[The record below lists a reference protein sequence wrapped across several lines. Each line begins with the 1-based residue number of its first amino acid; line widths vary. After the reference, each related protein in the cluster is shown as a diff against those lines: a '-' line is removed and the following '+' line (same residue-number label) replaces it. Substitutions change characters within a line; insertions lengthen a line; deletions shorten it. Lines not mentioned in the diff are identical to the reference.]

1 MKNITIFFTAIYMLS
16 STLLFSQNL
25 LKQYYPSI
33 DTYNKI
39 ITNVNNINID
49 QIQKNIIFYELNTE
63 TLNSIMDNDIH
74 FLDCSIPFFNSNVIH
89 INMELYKN
97 NTIQLK
103 RHTQNGLVHEQYAPR
118 IKTYKIQNKESDI
131 EGVFIFSKDGVKS
144 VFTIN
149 DVTYQIDML
158 HQTNNDHSI
167 YFVLDTNN
175 SLIDFNF
182 LCGHDFI
189 DEAPDYLDYS
199 NYKLGDVF
207 GCIDIAME
215 IDYYTFQTF
224 NNYQDAID
232 WALEMIVVA
241 QVIYLEELEL
251 NLVSSSAQIWE
262 TEDPYLEFINDPQS
276 MLIAIRENWTNN
288 EDFTDIDRHLV
299 HLFSKRNN
307 TGTGGIA
314 FLNGVGSDWSGYGFS
329 SNLVDVEEYVDLPV
343 PYFFW
348 NIYCLVH
355 ELGHNFGAKHT
366 QWCGWPGGPIDNCS
380 NIEEL
385 IPGECEDYINNPT
398 PQVGTIMSYCHTWPF
413 QSGGGIN
420 MKFHDY
426 VKQSIIPYLGLQDL
440 YECENIEQVF
450 GCIDINACNYDALA
464 NTDNS
469 SCIYPELNL
478 DCNGN
483 CLNDENEN
491 NICDEDELLFVDNEI
506 IDYGLSLFPNPAYN
520 FINVKVDN
528 LLTTYPSVKLYNS
541 LGQLVFNSNYIE
553 NNSKIDVSSI
563 SSGVYSAHI
572 IDGNHIIEQTIIIQ

>member
-1 MKNITIFFTAIYMLS
+1 
-16 STLLFSQNL
+16 
-25 LKQYYPSI
+25 
-33 DTYNKI
+33 
-39 ITNVNNINID
+39 
-49 QIQKNIIFYELNTE
+49 
-63 TLNSIMDNDIH
+63 
-74 FLDCSIPFFNSNVIH
+74 
-89 INMELYKN
+89 MELHEN
-97 NTIQLK
+97 NTIELK
-103 RHTQNGLVHEQYAPR
+103 RHTQNGVIHEQYSPR
-118 IKTYKIQNKESDI
+118 IKTYKIQNKQSDI
-131 EGVFIFSKDGVKS
+131 EGVFIFSKDGLKS

-149 DVTYQIDML
+149 GVTYQIDIFN
-158 HQTNNDHSI
+158 QTNNDHSI
-167 YFVLDTNN
+167 YFVLDANN

-189 DEAPDYLDYS
+189 DETPDYLDYS

-207 GCIDIAME
+207 GCIDLAIE

-241 QVIYLEELEL
+241 QAIYLEELEL
-251 NLVSSSAQIWE
+251 NLISSSAQIWE

-276 MLIAIRENWTNN
+276 MLIAIRENWMNN
-288 EDFTDIDRHLV
+288 EDLIDIDRHLV

-366 QWCGWPGGPIDNCS
+366 QWCGWPGGPIDNCT

-385 IPGECEDYINNPT
+385 IPGECEDYTNNPT

-440 YECENIEQVF
+440 YECENMEQIF
-450 GCIDINACNYDALA
+450 GCVDINACNYDSLA
-464 NTDNS
+464 NTDDS

-478 DCNGN
+478 DCSGN

-491 NICDEDELLFVDNEI
+491 NICDEDELLFIDNKI
-506 IDYGLSLFPNPAYN
+506 IDYGLFPNPACN

-528 LLTTYPSVKLYNS
+528 LSTTYSYVKLYNS
-541 LGQLVFNSNYIE
+541 LGQLVFSSNYIE

-563 SSGVYSAHI
+563 SSGIYSAHI
-572 IDGNHIIEQTIIIQ
+572 IDGSHIIEQTIIIQ

>member
-1 MKNITIFFTAIYMLS
+1 MKNIIIFFTTIYMLS
-16 STLLFSQNL
+16 PTLLFSQDL
-25 LKQYYPSI
+25 FKQYYPSMH
-33 DTYNKI
+33 TYNRI
-39 ITNVNNINID
+39 IAHVNNINID
-49 QIQKNIIFYELNTE
+49 QVQKNIIFYELNADM
-63 TLNSIMDNDIH
+63 LRSIMDNDIQ
-74 FLDCSIPFFNSNVIH
+74 FLDCSIPFFNSTTLH
-89 INMELYKN
+89 INLELEGN

-103 RHTQNGLVHEQYAPR
+103 RHTENGVVNENYAPR
-118 IKTYKIQNKESDI
+118 IKTYKIKNQQNHI
-131 EGVFIFSKDGVKS
+131 EGVFIFSKEGVKS
-144 VFTIN
+144 VFTMN
-149 DVTYQIDML
+149 DITYQIDMFN
-158 HQTNNDHSI
+158 QTNNDDNI
-167 YFVLDTNN
+167 YFVLDINN
-175 SLIDFNF
+175 SLLDFNF

-189 DEAPDYLDYS
+189 DENHNYLDYS
-199 NYKLGDVF
+199 NYRSGDTF
-207 GCIDIAME
+207 GCIDIAIE

-232 WALEMIVVA
+232 WALEMLVVA

-314 FLNGVGSDWSGYGFS
+314 FLNGVGSNWNGYGFS
-329 SNLVDVEEYVDLPV
+329 SNLVDVDEYVDLPV

-398 PQVGTIMSYCHTWPF
+398 PQIGTIMSYCHTWPF

-440 YECENIEQVF
+440 YECDNMEQIF
-450 GCIDINACNYDALA
+450 GCIDINACNYNSLA
-464 NTDNS
+464 TTDDL
-469 SCIYPELNL
+469 SCIYPELHL
-478 DCNGN
+478 DCSGN

-491 NICDEDELLFVDNEI
+491 NICDEDELLFIENRI
-506 IDYGLSLFPNPAYN
+506 IDSGLSLFPNPAYN
-520 FINVKVDN
+520 FINVKGDN
-528 LLTTYPSVKLYNS
+528 LSAMDSYIKLYNS
-541 LGQLVFNSNYIE
+541 LGQLVFISNQIE
-553 NNSKIDVSSI
+553 HNSKIDVSSI
-563 SSGVYSAHI
+563 PSGVYNAHLI
-572 IDGNHIIEQTIIIQ
+572 GKNHITEHSIIIQ